1 MNSNN
6 YIDKNIDID
15 ENEDNAVSKTFNTVL
30 LVFYI
35 VMKYPI
41 KYYLL
46 FSLIKIIYYLYKSA
60 YLFFCKCRKKVTKGF
75 FSIIEVKDMNLIVF
89 KVPDIFT
96 IFRGFMTIFIGLI
109 YLLVAIGYFFCAGIL
124 MLPFNFI
131 FSY

>member
-1 MNSNN
+1 MSSNN
-6 YIDKNIDID
+6 DIYID
-15 ENEDNAVSKTFNTVL
+15 ENEDNIGNKTFNTVL

-35 VMKYPI
+35 IMKYPI

-60 YLFFCKCRKKVTKGF
+60 YLFFCKSRKKLMKGF

-96 IFRGFMTIFIGLI
+96 IFRGFMTIFIGLL
-109 YLLVAIGYFFCAGIL
+109 YLLVAVGYFICACIL
-124 MLPFNFI
+124 MLPFNFV

>member
-1 MNSNN
+1 MSSNN
-6 YIDKNIDID
+6 VIYID

-46 FSLIKIIYYLYKSA
+46 FTLIKIIYFFYKSA
-60 YLFFCKCRKKVTKGF
+60 YLFFCKCRKKLMKGF

-109 YLLVAIGYFFCAGIL
+109 YLLVAIGYFLCGGIL